1 MKKLNVFESYLVIEG
16 LNGIKEEYKKDIRR
30 IVSEGKNPI
39 MTEGYIEMVV
49 EDTINKIKQACD
61 KCRNNSSK

>member
-49 EDTINKIKQACD
+49 EDTINKIKQLTL
-61 KCRNNSSK
+61 KQK

>member
-1 MKKLNVFESYLVIEG
+1 MKKLNGFESYLVIEG

-30 IVSEGKNPI
+30 IISEGKNPI

-49 EDTINKIKQACD
+49 EDTINKIKQLTI
-61 KCRNNSSK
+61 KQK

>member
-1 MKKLNVFESYLVIEG
+1 MKKLNSFESYLVIEG

-30 IVSEGKNPI
+30 IISEGKNPI

-49 EDTINKIKQACD
+49 EDTINKIKQLTI
-61 KCRNNSSK
+61 KQK